1 MKNFS
6 YRLQQF
12 AILILHLV
20 LLWWMFFVL
29 SNSGEMLTE
38 KVFIH
43 FFGMSAMG
51 AGLIFGT
58 AKWAKYH
65 HYKELEK

>member
-1 MKNFS
+1 
-6 YRLQQF
+6 
-12 AILILHLV
+12 
-20 LLWWMFFVL
+20 MFYVL

-38 KVFIH
+38 KVFFH
-43 FFGMSAMG
+43 FFGMYAMG

-65 HYKELEK
+65 HYKEINE